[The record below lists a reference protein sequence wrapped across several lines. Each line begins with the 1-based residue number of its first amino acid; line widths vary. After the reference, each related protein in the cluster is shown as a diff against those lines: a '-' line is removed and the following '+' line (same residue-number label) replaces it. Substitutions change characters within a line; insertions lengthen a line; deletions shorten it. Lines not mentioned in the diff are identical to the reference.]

1 MNGLE
6 SLTPSNCKTNT
17 FTKNESAV
25 CTFQIWIQSRSTRS
39 QPSSTVP
46 IWENKA
52 SLSLGAADT
61 TPSTL
66 KDERIELKISVL
78 EQNDVSIQ
86 SNFMYYFCSTDLCN
100 TLDNMKRVINATTM
114 NFDYSRVI
122 SQLAAN
128 ESVTM
133 HNPIPYDS
141 YIQNE
146 GSTFVVPFCMPCHTS
161 TNSSEPITT
170 CIKAEARTC
179 GNYKCGA
186 CYWARPI
193 EEHKLAEFEHQKIF
207 WINTRNITFSFW
219 FTCTLPYCNTETKQ
233 DEIKSLYELNFD
245 MNKFAGEVVIS
256 TTELP
261 YSTANNS
268 LYSNIGVIVTLLFC
282 LLFGCV

>member
-25 CTFQIWIQSRSTRS
+25 CTFQIWIQSKKYTLS

-52 SLSLGAADT
+52 SLSLSTVDT
-61 TPSTL
+61 SPSTL
-66 KDERIELKISVL
+66 KDERIELKISAL
-78 EQNDVSIQ
+78 KH
-86 SNFMYYFCSTDLCN
+86 TD
-100 TLDNMKRVINATTM
+100 RVINATTV

-128 ESVTM
+128 ESVTID
-133 HNPIPYDS
+133 NPIPYDS
-141 YIQNE
+141 YIKNA

-161 TNSSEPITT
+161 SNSSEPITT

-179 GNYKCGA
+179 GIYKCGA
-186 CYWARPI
+186 CYWAKPI
-193 EEHKLAEFEHQKIF
+193 EEHVLAAFEHQKIF

-219 FTCTLPYCNTETKQ
+219 YTCTLPYCNTEKKQ

-261 YSTANNS
+261 SSTANNS
-268 LYSNIGVIVTLLFC
+268 LCSNIGVIVILLFC